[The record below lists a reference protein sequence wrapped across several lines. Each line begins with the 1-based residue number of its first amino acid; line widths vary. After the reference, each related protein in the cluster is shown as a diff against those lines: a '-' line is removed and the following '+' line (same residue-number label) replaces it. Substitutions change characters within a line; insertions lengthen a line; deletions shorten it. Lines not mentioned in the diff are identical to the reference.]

1 MKFQIN
7 KKTILS
13 GLLKIQGITSR
24 KGSLKITEYVF
35 FQAVDS
41 NIILQATDLETC
53 FEGSYP
59 AEIESEGKIVIDSKK
74 IFEIVKDFPVDEI
87 NFEEIENKWVTIENE
102 KVNYNIMGGDPD
114 DFPLMPTLENVEFFE
129 IKSASLKNMIEKNI
143 IIGPTDDNR
152 PHIEGIFFSKVE
164 DDGKQMVRMISTDA
178 SRMSKTDYVLE
189 EGVKLPEDFQS
200 VIIPKKGLS
209 DVLKFLKDEGIV
221 NIGIKENY
229 IIFKTETEKIII
241 RLLEGDFPDFKGVIQ
256 SKNNLNNIEINRSE
270 LLMMM
275 KRMSVFFDMDYRSVV
290 FNFQDD
296 IFFIE
301 AMNPGIGEAK
311 EDMPV
316 EFKRDPIKVA
326 FNPKYFIDALNVI
339 KTETVILNIEDSEKP
354 CIIEG
359 EEDVNYINVIMP
371 MKI

>member
-1 MKFQIN
+1 MEFQID
-7 KKTILS
+7 KRTLLS
-13 GLLKIQGITSR
+13 GLLKIQGITAR

-35 FQAVDS
+35 LKATDS

-53 FEGSYP
+53 FEGLYP
-59 AEIESEGKIVIDSKK
+59 ADIAAEGSVVMDSKK

-87 NFEEIENKWVTIENE
+87 NFQEIENKWVTIENE
-102 KVNYNIMGGDPD
+102 TVNYHILGGNPD
-114 DFPLMPTLENVEFFE
+114 DFPLMPTFENVEFFE
-129 IKSASLKNMIEKNI
+129 IKSAPLKEMIGKNI

-152 PHIEGIFFSKVE
+152 PHIEGILFCAAE
-164 DDGKQMVRMISTDA
+164 EDGKKMLRMISTDA
-178 SRMSKTDYVLE
+178 SRMSKTDYILDD
-189 EGVKLPEDFQS
+189 GVQWPDDFKS
-200 VIIPKKGLS
+200 VIIPKKGLN
-209 DVLKFLKDEGIV
+209 DVLKFLKDEGVV
-221 NIGIKENY
+221 NIGIAENY
-229 IIFKTETEKIII
+229 IIFKTESEKIII
-241 RLLEGDFPDFKGVIQ
+241 RLLEGDFPDFKKVIQ
-256 SKNNLNNIEINRSE
+256 SKDDLNNIKINRQE

-275 KRMSVFFDMDYRSVV
+275 KRMSVFFNMDCKSVL
-290 FNFQDD
+290 FNFGDD
-296 IFFIE
+296 LFFIE
-301 AMNPGIGEAK
+301 AMNPGMGEAK

-339 KTETVILNIEDSEKP
+339 KNETVILNIEDSKKP